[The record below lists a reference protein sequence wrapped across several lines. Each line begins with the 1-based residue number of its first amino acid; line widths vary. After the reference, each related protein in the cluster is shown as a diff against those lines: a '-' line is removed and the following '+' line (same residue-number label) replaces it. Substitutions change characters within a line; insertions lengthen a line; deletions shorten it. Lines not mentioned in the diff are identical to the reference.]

1 VSDTPRTRRGLF
13 LLALAATVS
22 ACAAPEPEAPVVV
35 ADPDPDPEQVYTPG
49 PIPWANLTDEHKRR
63 ARQALTRLGEDIPD
77 DETLQAR
84 WMIMSPAQQRFM
96 IRRPPPPPPPPR
108 RTGRGRAPARGG
120 TTGTRGRTPAR
131 RSSAPATTTRQRRR

>member
-1 VSDTPRTRRGLF
+1 VTRRAF
-13 LLALAATVS
+13 LLGLLATLS
-22 ACAAPEPEAPVVV
+22 ACATPEPEPVVI

-49 PIPWANLTDEHKRR
+49 PIPWANLTEEHKRR
-63 ARQALTRLGEDIPD
+63 ARQGLSRLGEDVPD

-108 RTGRGRAPARGG
+108 RVQTRA
-120 TTGTRGRTPAR
+120 AR
-131 RSSAPATTTRQRRR
+131 RTTTTRTSGR